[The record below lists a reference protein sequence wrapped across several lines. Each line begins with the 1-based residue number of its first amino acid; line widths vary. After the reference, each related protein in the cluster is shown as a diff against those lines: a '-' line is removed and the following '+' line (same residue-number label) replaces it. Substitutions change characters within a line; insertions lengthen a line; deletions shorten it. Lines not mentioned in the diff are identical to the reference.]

1 MPLLRALYHDYGAD
15 HLGGRGYVEVQRLA
29 VLRRR
34 KVRSVGEGRL
44 QLVKRLLGLDAP
56 GEPLVF
62 LKEPVEGQAF
72 LTELRNETAQ
82 GGKAPQ
88 HLLDPLEVSNRTHSF
103 ETATFSGLASM
114 PRCETMYPNSM
125 PRGTPKTHFS
135 GFNFTPLARR
145 QLNVMRRSLTR
156 SSAYLV
162 FTTIS
167 STYASRVRPM

>member
-72 LTELRNETAQ
+72 LTEL
-82 GGKAPQ
+82 
-88 HLLDPLEVSNRTHSF
+88 
-103 ETATFSGLASM
+103 
-114 PRCETMYPNSM
+114 
-125 PRGTPKTHFS
+125 
-135 GFNFTPLARR
+135 
-145 QLNVMRRSLTR
+145 
-156 SSAYLV
+156 
-162 FTTIS
+162 
-167 STYASRVRPM
+167 